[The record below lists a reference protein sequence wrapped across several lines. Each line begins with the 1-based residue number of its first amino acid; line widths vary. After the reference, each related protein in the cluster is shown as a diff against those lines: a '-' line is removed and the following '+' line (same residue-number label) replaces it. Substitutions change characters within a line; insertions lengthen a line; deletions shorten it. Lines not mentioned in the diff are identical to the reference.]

1 MTYLL
6 SALFL
11 GGVCLIA
18 QLIFE
23 YTKMTPGHITS
34 LFASIGALLASFGI
48 YNTISEYAPGGA
60 SLAILNYG
68 NIMTTSVINS
78 ADQIKL
84 LLLLTILFYIHLTLI
99 Y

>member
-78 ADQIKL
+78 VNEQGFMGIFTGMFEIGRA
-84 LLLLTILFYIHLTLI
+84 HV
-99 Y
+99 